1 MDDLRPDGWRRER
14 LTMRRTLTTLAALL
28 LCASA
33 QAGSFAENPIVYFAV
48 TDRFANGN
56 PGNDH
61 SYGRAADPQGGDV
74 GSFHGGDI
82 AGITQQL
89 KAGYFKELGVN
100 ALWITAPYEQIHG
113 WVVGGKQQFQHYAYH
128 GYWALDYTT
137 MDANM
142 GTREELREM
151 INTAH
156 AQGIRVL
163 FDVVLNHPGYADLRT
178 LAEYK
183 VPVLWPGHEKA
194 NLRDYHSLIDYNNFA
209 FAQWWGPDW
218 VRAGLPGYPDGGKD
232 DFTMQLAY
240 LPDFRTESGKAVG
253 LPPILQ
259 HKADTRAVALP
270 DTAVH
275 GYLVHWLA
283 DWVREFGVDGFRADT
298 VKHVEPNSWL
308 ALRAAATDALADW
321 KARHPQQKIDD
332 APFWMTGEAWG
343 HGPERSSWH
352 DAGFDSMINFDF
364 QHRASGDWKSIDGVY
379 RQYAGLLNK
388 SPRYDILSYISSH
401 DTSLFPRDRLKH
413 GLSALLLAP
422 GGVQLFYG
430 DESARQPGAAPIGDE
445 QQATRSDMNW
455 NTLDAATLAH
465 ARKLGQFR
473 LRHPA
478 LARGEHRF
486 INDKPYAFARV
497 IDGDAII
504 AVPEAQGS
512 ITLKVH
518 GVFADGASLRDAY
531 TNQTYIVKDG
541 AVAVHAAGTVLLEK
555 AAP

>member
-1 MDDLRPDGWRRER
+1 
-14 LTMRRTLTTLAALL
+14 MRRALTTLAALAGL
-28 LCASA
+28 MLAVSA
-33 QAGSFAENPIVYFAV
+33 QAASFADNPIVYFAV
-48 TDRFANGN
+48 TDRYANGN

-61 SYGRAADPQGGDV
+61 AYGRGTDPEGGDA

-82 AGITQQL
+82 AGLTQQL
-89 KAGYFKELGVN
+89 NAGYFKQLGIN

-113 WVVGGKQQFQHYAYH
+113 WVVGGKQQFKHYAYH

-151 INTAH
+151 ITTAH

-178 LAEYK
+178 LAQYQ
-183 VPVLWPGHEKA
+183 VPVLWPGHEQA
-194 NLRDYHSLIDYNNFA
+194 TLRDYHSFVDYNNFD

-218 VRAGLPGYPDGGKD
+218 VRAGLPGYLDGGQD
-232 DFTMQLAY
+232 DYTMQLAY
-240 LPDFRTESGKAVG
+240 LADFRTESGKAVG

-259 HKADTRAVALP
+259 RKADTRAVARP
-270 DTAVH
+270 DTTVR
-275 GYLVHWLA
+275 GYLVGWLA

-298 VKHVEPNSWL
+298 VKHVEPASWL
-308 ALRAAATDALADW
+308 ALRAAATEALADW
-321 KARHPQQKIDD
+321 KARHPQQAIDA

-364 QHRASGDWKSIDGVY
+364 QARAGGDWHSIDGVY
-379 RQYAGLLNK
+379 RQYAALLANG
-388 SPRYDILSYISSH
+388 PRYDILSYISSH
-401 DTSLFPRDRLKH
+401 DTSLFPREQLRH

-430 DESARQPGAAPIGDE
+430 DESARPPGTAPAGDE

-455 NTLDAATLAH
+455 TSPDAGMLLH

-478 LARGEHRF
+478 LARGGHRL
-486 INDKPYAFARV
+486 IGDAPYAFARV
-497 IDGDAII
+497 MDGDQVIV
-504 AVPEAQGS
+504 VPDAQGTV
-512 ITLKVH
+512 TLKVH
-518 GVFADGASLRDAY
+518 GVFAEGARLRDAY
-531 TNQTYIVKDG
+531 AGQIYTVTDN
-541 AVAVHAAGTVLLEK
+541 AVAVDANGTVLLERT
-555 AAP
+555 P

>member
-1 MDDLRPDGWRRER
+1 MKTVLA
-14 LTMRRTLTTLAALL
+14 TLAVLL
-28 LCASA
+28 ASLPA
-33 QAGSFAENPIVYFAV
+33 QAASFADNPIVYFAV

-61 SYGRAADPQGGDV
+61 SYGRAADPEGGDI

-82 AGITQQL
+82 AGITQKL
-89 KAGYFKELGVN
+89 KAGWFKELGVN

-156 AQGIRVL
+156 AQGLRVL

-183 VPVLWPGHEKA
+183 VPVLWPGHEQA
-194 NLRDYHSLIDYNNFA
+194 TLRDYHSFVDYNNFD
-209 FAQWWGPDW
+209 FRQWWGPDW
-218 VRAGLPGYPDGGKD
+218 VRAGLPGYREGGQD
-232 DFTMQLAY
+232 DYTMQLAY
-240 LPDFRTESGKAVG
+240 LPDFRTESTQAVG

-259 HKADTRAVALP
+259 RKTDTRAIARP
-270 DTAVH
+270 DATVRS
-275 GYLVHWLA
+275 YLVGWLA

-298 VKHVEPNSWL
+298 VKHVEPASWL
-308 ALRAAATDALADW
+308 ALRAAATEALADW
-321 KARHPQQKIDD
+321 KARHPKQAIDD

-364 QHRASGDWKSIDGVY
+364 QHRAGGGWNAIDGVY
-379 RQYAGLLNK
+379 RQYAQLLGQG
-388 SPRYDILSYISSH
+388 PRYDILSYISSH
-401 DTSLFPRDRLKH
+401 DTSLFPRDQLKH

-430 DESARQPGAAPIGDE
+430 DESGRLPGTAPPGDE

-455 NTLDAATLAH
+455 NSLDTAMLAH

-478 LARGEHRF
+478 LARGEHRL
-486 INDKPYAFARV
+486 IGEMPYAFARMTADDRV
-497 IDGDAII
+497 IVAPD
-504 AVPEAQGS
+504 AQGA
-512 ITLKVH
+512 ITLKVR
-518 GVFADGASLRDAY
+518 GVFADGATVRDAY
-531 TNQTYIVKDG
+531 SNQTTTVKDG
-541 AVAVHAAGTVLLEK
+541 AVAINATGTVLLETTT
-555 AAP
+555 P

>member
-1 MDDLRPDGWRRER
+1 
-14 LTMRRTLTTLAALL
+14 MRRALTTLAALML
-28 LCASA
+28 GMSA
-33 QAGSFAENPIVYFAV
+33 QAASFADNPIVYFAI
-48 TDRFANGN
+48 TDRFVNGN

-61 SYGRAADPQGGDV
+61 SYGRAADPEGGDI
-74 GSFHGGDI
+74 GSFHGGDL
-82 AGITQQL
+82 AGITEKL
-89 KAGYFKELGVN
+89 KDGYFKELGIN

-113 WVVGGKQQFQHYAYH
+113 WVVGGKQQFKHYAYH

-151 INTAH
+151 IAAAH

-183 VPVLWPGHEKA
+183 IPVLWPGHEKA
-194 NLRDYHSLIDYNNFA
+194 TLRDYHSFVDYNNFD
-209 FAQWWGPDW
+209 FKQWWGPDW
-218 VRAGLPGYPDGGKD
+218 VRAGLPGYREGGQD
-232 DFTMQLAY
+232 DYTMQLAW
-240 LPDFRTESGKAVG
+240 LPDFRTESVQAAG

-259 HKADTRAVALP
+259 RKADTRATALP
-270 DTAVH
+270 GATVR

-298 VKHVEPNSWL
+298 VKHVEPASWL
-308 ALRAAATDALADW
+308 ALRAAATDALKDW
-321 KARHPQQKIDD
+321 KARHPEQKIDD

-352 DAGFDSMINFDF
+352 DTGFDSMINFDF
-364 QHRASGDWKSIDGVY
+364 QHRASGDWKAIDGVY
-379 RQYAGLLNK
+379 RQYAGLLEK
-388 SPRYDILSYISSH
+388 GPRYDMLSYISSH
-401 DTSLFPRDRLKH
+401 DTSLFPRDQLKH

-430 DESARQPGAAPIGDE
+430 DESARLPGAAPAGDE

-455 NTLDAATLAH
+455 HTLDSATLAH

-473 LRHPA
+473 QRHVA
-478 LARGEHRF
+478 LARGEHRL
-486 INDKPYAFARV
+486 ISEVPYAFARV
-497 IDGDAII
+497 AGADKVIVAPD
-504 AVPEAQGS
+504 AQGEV
-512 ITLKVH
+512 TLKVH
-518 GVFADGASLRDAY
+518 GIFADGATVRDAY
-531 TNQTYIVKDG
+531 SKLTYTVING
-541 AVAVHAAGTVLLEK
+541 AVAIKANGTVLLETTT
-555 AAP
+555 P

>member
-1 MDDLRPDGWRRER
+1 
-14 LTMRRTLTTLAALL
+14 MRRALTTLAALML
-28 LCASA
+28 GMSA
-33 QAGSFAENPIVYFAV
+33 QAANFADNPIVYFAV

-61 SYGRAADPQGGDV
+61 SYGRAADPDGGDV

-82 AGITQQL
+82 AGITQKLQ
-89 KAGYFKELGVN
+89 AGWFKELGVN

-113 WVVGGKQQFQHYAYH
+113 WVVGGRQQFKHYAYH
-128 GYWALDYTT
+128 GYWPLDYTT

-151 INTAH
+151 ITTAH

-183 VPVLWPGHEKA
+183 VPVLWPGHEQA
-194 NLRDYHSLIDYNNFA
+194 TLRDYHSLVDYNNFD
-209 FAQWWGPDW
+209 FRQWWGPDW
-218 VRAGLPGYPDGGKD
+218 VRAGLPGYREGGQD
-232 DFTMQLAY
+232 DYTMQLAY
-240 LPDFRTESGKAVG
+240 LPDFRTESTQAVG

-259 HKADTRAVALP
+259 RKTDTRAIARP
-270 DTAVH
+270 DATVRS
-275 GYLVHWLA
+275 YLVGWLA

-298 VKHVEPNSWL
+298 VKHVEPASWL
-308 ALRAAATDALADW
+308 ALRAAATEALADW
-321 KARHPQQKIDD
+321 KARHPKQAIDD

-364 QHRASGDWKSIDGVY
+364 QHRAGGGWKAIDSVY
-379 RQYAGLLNK
+379 RQYAHLLGQG
-388 SPRYDILSYISSH
+388 PRYDILSYISSH
-401 DTSLFPRDRLKH
+401 DTSLFPRDQLKH

-430 DESARQPGAAPIGDE
+430 DESGRLPGTAPPGDE

-455 NTLDAATLAH
+455 NSLDTAMLAH

-478 LARGEHRF
+478 LARGEHRL
-486 INDKPYAFARV
+486 IGEMPYAFARMAGADQV
-497 IDGDAII
+497 IVAPD
-504 AVPEAQGS
+504 AQGA
-512 ITLKVH
+512 ITLKVR
-518 GVFADGASLRDAY
+518 GVFADGATVRDAY
-531 TNQTYIVKDG
+531 SNQTTTVKDG
-541 AVAVHAAGTVLLEK
+541 AVAINATGTVLLETTT
-555 AAP
+555 P

>member
-1 MDDLRPDGWRRER
+1 MKTVLA
-14 LTMRRTLTTLAALL
+14 TLAVLL
-28 LCASA
+28 ASLPA
-33 QAGSFAENPIVYFAV
+33 QAASFADNPIVYFAV

-56 PGNDH
+56 LGNDH
-61 SYGRAADPQGGDV
+61 AYGRSADPEGGDI

-82 AGITQQL
+82 AGITEKL
-89 KAGYFKELGVN
+89 KAGWFKELGVN

-113 WVVGGKQQFQHYAYH
+113 WVVGGKQQFKHYAYH

-151 INTAH
+151 IATAH

-183 VPVLWPGHEKA
+183 VPVLWPGHEQA
-194 NLRDYHSLIDYNNFA
+194 TLPDYHSFLDYNNFE
-209 FAQWWGPDW
+209 FKQWWGPDW
-218 VRAGLPGYPDGGKD
+218 VRAGLPGYREGGQD
-232 DFTMQLAY
+232 DYTMQLAY

-259 HKADTRAVALP
+259 RKNDTRAVARP
-270 DTAVH
+270 DTTVRS
-275 GYLVHWLA
+275 YLVGWLA

-298 VKHVEPNSWL
+298 VKHVEPASWL
-308 ALRAAATDALADW
+308 ALRAAATEALADW
-321 KARHPQQKIDD
+321 KARHPKQAIDD

-364 QHRASGDWKSIDGVY
+364 QARAGGGWQAIDGVY
-379 RQYAGLLNK
+379 RQYAQLLGQGA
-388 SPRYDILSYISSH
+388 RYDILSYISSH
-401 DTSLFPRDRLKH
+401 DTSLFPRDQLKH

-430 DESARQPGAAPIGDE
+430 DESGRLPGTAPTGDE

-455 NTLDAATLAH
+455 QSLDTAILAH
-465 ARKLGQFR
+465 ARKVGQFR

-478 LARGEHRF
+478 LARGEHRLLGET
-486 INDKPYAFARV
+486 PYAFARV
-497 IDGDAII
+497 TADDRVIVAPDARG
-504 AVPEAQGS
+504 A
-512 ITLKVH
+512 ITLQVH
-518 GVFADGASLRDAY
+518 GVFAEGATVRDAY
-531 TNQTYIVKDG
+531 SNQTTNVKDG
-541 AVAVHAAGTVLLEK
+541 AVAINATGTVLLETTT
-555 AAP
+555 P

>member
-1 MDDLRPDGWRRER
+1 
-14 LTMRRTLTTLAALL
+14 MRRALTTLVALL
-28 LCASA
+28 LSLPA
-33 QAGSFAENPIVYFAV
+33 QAASFADNPIVYFAV

-61 SYGRAADPQGGDV
+61 AYGRGADPEGGDI

-82 AGITQQL
+82 AGITQKL
-89 KAGYFKELGVN
+89 KAGWFKELGVN

-113 WVVGGKQQFQHYAYH
+113 WVVGGRQQFRHYAYH

-151 INTAH
+151 ITTAH

-183 VPVLWPGHEKA
+183 VPVLWPGHEQA
-194 NLRDYHSLIDYNNFA
+194 TLRDYHSFVDYNNFD
-209 FAQWWGPDW
+209 FGQWWGPDW
-218 VRAGLPGYPDGGKD
+218 VRAGLPGYREGGQD
-232 DFTMQLAY
+232 DYTMQLAY
-240 LPDFRTESGKAVG
+240 LPDFRTESMQAVG

-259 HKADTRAVALP
+259 RKTDTRAIARP
-270 DTAVH
+270 DATVRS
-275 GYLVHWLA
+275 YLVGWLA

-298 VKHVEPNSWL
+298 VKHVEPASWL

-321 KARHPQQKIDD
+321 KARHPKQAIDD

-364 QHRASGDWKSIDGVY
+364 QHRASGGWKAIDSVY
-379 RQYAGLLNK
+379 RQYAHLLGQG
-388 SPRYDILSYISSH
+388 PRYDILSYISSH
-401 DTSLFPRDRLKH
+401 DTSLFRRDQLKH

-430 DESARQPGAAPIGDE
+430 DESARLPGTAPPGDE

-455 NTLDAATLAH
+455 NSPDNAMLAH

-478 LARGEHRF
+478 LARGEHRL
-486 INDKPYAFARV
+486 IGEMPYAFARMAGADQV
-497 IDGDAII
+497 IVAPD
-504 AVPEAQGS
+504 AQGA
-512 ITLKVH
+512 ITLKVR
-518 GVFADGASLRDAY
+518 GVFADGATVRDAY
-531 TNQTYIVKDG
+531 SNQTTTVKDG
-541 AVAVHAAGTVLLEK
+541 AVAINATGTVLLETTT
-555 AAP
+555 P

>member
-1 MDDLRPDGWRRER
+1 
-14 LTMRRTLTTLAALL
+14 MRRALTTLAALML
-28 LCASA
+28 GMSA
-33 QAGSFAENPIVYFAV
+33 QAASFADNPIVYFAI
-48 TDRFANGN
+48 TDRFVNGN

-61 SYGRAADPQGGDV
+61 SYGRAADPEGADG

-89 KAGYFKELGVN
+89 KAGYFKQLGIN

-113 WVVGGKQQFQHYAYH
+113 WVVGGKQAFRHYAYH

-183 VPVLWPGHEKA
+183 VAVLWPGHEKA
-194 NLRDYHSLIDYNNFA
+194 TLRDYHSFVDYNNFD
-209 FAQWWGPDW
+209 FRQWWGPDW
-218 VRAGLPGYPDGGKD
+218 VRAGLPGYREGGQD
-232 DFTMQLAY
+232 DYSMQLAF
-240 LPDFRTESGKAVG
+240 LPDFRTDSAQAVG

-259 HKADTRAVALP
+259 RKSDTRATALP
-270 DTAVH
+270 GTTVR
-275 GYLVHWLA
+275 GYLVGWLA

-298 VKHVEPNSWL
+298 VKHVEPANWL
-308 ALRAAATDALADW
+308 ALRAAATKALADW

-332 APFWMTGEAWG
+332 APFWMTGEAWD

-364 QHRASGDWKSIDGVY
+364 QHRAGSNWKTIDGVY
-379 RQYAGLLNK
+379 RQYARLLGK
-388 SPRYDILSYISSH
+388 APRYDILSYVSSH
-401 DTSLFPRDRLKH
+401 DTSLFPREQLKH

-430 DESARQPGAAPIGDE
+430 DESSRPRGKAPAGDE

-455 NTLDAATLAH
+455 QSPDTAMLAH
-465 ARKLGQFR
+465 TRKLGQFR

-478 LARGEHRF
+478 LARGEHRLV
-486 INDKPYAFARV
+486 DEAPYAFARLT
-497 IDGDAII
+497 DGDRVI
-504 AVPEAQGS
+504 ALPDAQGEV
-512 ITLKVH
+512 TLKVG
-518 GVFADGASLRDAY
+518 GVFAEGATVRDAY
-531 TNQTYIVKDG
+531 ADQTYTVING
-541 AVAVHAAGTVLLEK
+541 AVTINATGTVLLETTT
-555 AAP
+555 P

>member
-1 MDDLRPDGWRRER
+1 
-14 LTMRRTLTTLAALL
+14 MRRALTTLAALML
-28 LCASA
+28 GVSA
-33 QAGSFAENPIVYFAV
+33 QAASFADNPIVYFAV

-61 SYGRAADPQGGDV
+61 SYGRQADPEGGDI

-82 AGITQQL
+82 AGITEKL
-89 KAGYFKELGVN
+89 KAGYFKELGIN

-113 WVVGGKQQFQHYAYH
+113 WVVGGKQQFRHYAYH

-156 AQGIRVL
+156 AQSIRVL

-178 LAEYK
+178 LAEYR

-194 NLRDYHSLIDYNNFA
+194 KLRDYHSFVDYNNFD
-209 FAQWWGPDW
+209 FKQWWGPDW
-218 VRAGLPGYPDGGKD
+218 VRAGLPGYREGGD
-232 DFTMQLAY
+232 NDFTMQLAY
-240 LPDFRTESGKAVG
+240 LPDFRTESTQAVG

-259 HKADTRAVALP
+259 RKTDTRAVALP
-270 DTAVH
+270 GTTVR

-298 VKHVEPNSWL
+298 VKHVEPATWL
-308 ALRAAATDALADW
+308 ALRAAATDALKDW
-321 KARHPQQKIDD
+321 KLRHPEQKIDD
-332 APFWMTGEAWG
+332 APFWMTGESWG

-364 QHRASGDWKSIDGVY
+364 QHLAGGDWKSIDGVY
-379 RQYAGLLNK
+379 RQYAGLLEK
-388 SPRYDILSYISSH
+388 GPRYDMLSYISSH
-401 DTSLFPRDRLKH
+401 DTSLFPREQLKH

-430 DESARQPGAAPIGDE
+430 DESARLPGTAPLGDE
-445 QQATRSDMNW
+445 QQATRSSMNW
-455 NTLDAATLAH
+455 ASLDNAMLAH

-473 LRHPA
+473 LHHVA
-478 LARGEHRF
+478 LARGEHRL
-486 INDKPYAFARV
+486 ISETPYAFARV
-497 IDGDAII
+497 TGADKVIVAPD
-504 AVPEAQGS
+504 AQGA

-518 GVFADGASLRDAY
+518 GVFTDGATVRDAY
-531 TNQTYIVKDG
+531 SNQTTTVSNG
-541 AVAVHAAGTVLLEK
+541 AVTVNANGIVLLENTT
-555 AAP
+555 P

>member
-1 MDDLRPDGWRRER
+1 MRPV
-14 LTMRRTLTTLAALL
+14 LTAIAALL
-28 LCASA
+28 FCAPA
-33 QAGSFAENPIVYFAV
+33 QAASFSDNPIVYFAV

-61 SYGRAADPQGGDV
+61 SYGRAADPEGGDT

-82 AGITQQL
+82 AGITEKL
-89 KAGYFKELGVN
+89 KAGWFKELGVN

-113 WVVGGKQQFQHYAYH
+113 WVVGGKQSFRHYAYH

-151 INTAH
+151 IATAH

-194 NLRDYHSLIDYNNFA
+194 NLRDYHGFVDYNNFD
-209 FAQWWGPDW
+209 FRQWWGPDW
-218 VRAGLPGYPDGGKD
+218 VRAGLPGYPDGGQD

-240 LPDFRTESGKAVG
+240 LPDFRTESSKAAG

-259 HKADTRAVALP
+259 RKNDTRAVALP
-270 DTAVH
+270 DTTVR
-275 GYLVHWLA
+275 GYLVRWLA

-298 VKHVEPNSWL
+298 VKHVEPATWL
-308 ALRAAATDALADW
+308 ALRVAATEALADW
-321 KARHPQQKIDD
+321 KARHPEQAIDD

-352 DAGFDSMINFDF
+352 DAGFDSMLNFDF
-364 QHRASGDWKSIDGVY
+364 QARAGGDWQAIDGVY
-379 RQYAGLLNK
+379 RQYAQLLGQG
-388 SPRYDILSYISSH
+388 PRYDILSYISSH
-401 DTSLFPRDRLKH
+401 DTSLFPRGQLKH

-430 DESARQPGAAPIGDE
+430 DESGRLPGSAPAGDE

-455 NTLDAATLAH
+455 QSLDTAMLAH

-478 LARGEHRF
+478 LARGEHRSTG
-486 INDKPYAFARV
+486 DAPYAFARV
-497 IDGDAII
+497 SGADQVIVAPD
-504 AVPEAQGS
+504 AQGPV
-512 ITLKVH
+512 TLKVH
-518 GVFADGASLRDAY
+518 GLFADGAALRDAY
-531 TNQTYIVKDG
+531 ANRNYIVKNG
-541 AVAVHAAGTVLLEK
+541 AVDIIADGTVLLES
-555 AAP
+555 AP

>member
-1 MDDLRPDGWRRER
+1 MK
-14 LTMRRTLTTLAALL
+14 TVLTTLAVLL
-28 LCASA
+28 ASLPA
-33 QAGSFAENPIVYFAV
+33 QAASFSDNPIVYFAV

-61 SYGRAADPQGGDV
+61 SYGRSADPEGGDI

-82 AGITQQL
+82 AGITQKL
-89 KAGYFKELGVN
+89 KAGWFQELGVN

-113 WVVGGKQQFQHYAYH
+113 WVVGGKQQFKHYAYH

-151 INTAH
+151 IATAH

-183 VPVLWPGHEKA
+183 VPVLWPGHEQA
-194 NLRDYHSLIDYNNFA
+194 TLRDYHSFVDYNNFD
-209 FAQWWGPDW
+209 FRQWWGPHW
-218 VRAGLPGYPDGGKD
+218 VRAGLPGYPDGGQD
-232 DFTMQLAY
+232 DYTMQLAY

-259 HKADTRAVALP
+259 RKNDTRAVARP
-270 DTAVH
+270 DATVRS
-275 GYLVHWLA
+275 YLVGWLA

-298 VKHVEPNSWL
+298 VKHVEPASWL
-308 ALRAAATDALADW
+308 ALRAAATAALADW
-321 KARHPQQKIDD
+321 KARHPKQAIDD

-352 DAGFDSMINFDF
+352 NAGFDSMINFDF
-364 QHRASGDWKSIDGVY
+364 QHRADGGWKAIDGVY
-379 RQYAGLLNK
+379 RQYAQLLGQG
-388 SPRYDILSYISSH
+388 PRYDILSYISSH
-401 DTSLFPRDRLKH
+401 DTSLFPREQLKH
-413 GLSALLLAP
+413 GLSALMLAP

-430 DESARQPGAAPIGDE
+430 DESGRLPGTAPAGDE

-455 NTLDAATLAH
+455 TSLDSAMLAH

-478 LARGEHRF
+478 LARGEHRL
-486 INDKPYAFARV
+486 NSEAPYAFSRVTADDRVVVAPDAR
-497 IDGDAII
+497 GA
-504 AVPEAQGS
+504 

-518 GVFADGASLRDAY
+518 GVFADGATVRDAY
-531 TNQTYIVKDG
+531 SNQTTTVKDG
-541 AVAVHAAGTVLLEK
+541 AVAINATGTVLLETTT
-555 AAP
+555 P

>member
-1 MDDLRPDGWRRER
+1 
-14 LTMRRTLTTLAALL
+14 MRRALTTLAALML
-28 LCASA
+28 GMSA
-33 QAGSFAENPIVYFAV
+33 QAASFADNPIVYFAV

-61 SYGRAADPQGGDV
+61 SYGRQADPEGGDI

-82 AGITQQL
+82 AGITEKL
-89 KAGYFKELGVN
+89 KAGYFKELGIN

-113 WVVGGKQQFQHYAYH
+113 WVVGGKQAFKHYAYH

-151 INTAH
+151 IATAH

-178 LAEYK
+178 LAQYK
-183 VPVLWPGHEKA
+183 VPVLWPGHEQAK
-194 NLRDYHSLIDYNNFA
+194 LRDYHSFVDYNNFD
-209 FAQWWGPDW
+209 FRQWWGPDW
-218 VRAGLPGYPDGGKD
+218 VRAGLPGYSDGGKD
-232 DFTMQLAY
+232 DYTMQLAY

-259 HKADTRAVALP
+259 RKADTRATALP
-270 DTAVH
+270 GTTVR

-298 VKHVEPNSWL
+298 VKHVEPSSWL
-308 ALRAAATDALADW
+308 ALRAAATEALADW
-321 KARHPQQKIDD
+321 KARHPEQKIDD

-364 QHRASGDWKSIDGVY
+364 QHRAGGDWKAIDGVY
-379 RQYAGLLNK
+379 RQYAGLLGGGA
-388 SPRYDILSYISSH
+388 RYDILSYISSH
-401 DTSLFPRDRLKH
+401 DTSLFPRGQLKH

-430 DESARQPGAAPIGDE
+430 DESARQPGTTPVGDE
-445 QQATRSDMNW
+445 QQATRSSMNW
-455 NTLDAATLAH
+455 ASLDSAMLAH

-473 LRHPA
+473 LHHVA
-478 LARGEHRF
+478 LARGEHRL
-486 INDKPYAFARV
+486 ISETPYAFARV
-497 IDGDAII
+497 TGADKVIV
-504 AVPEAQGS
+504 VPDAQGA

-518 GVFADGASLRDAY
+518 GVFADGATVRDAY
-531 TNQTYIVKDG
+531 SNQTTTVSKG
-541 AVAVHAAGTVLLEK
+541 AVTVNANGTVLLENTT
-555 AAP
+555 P